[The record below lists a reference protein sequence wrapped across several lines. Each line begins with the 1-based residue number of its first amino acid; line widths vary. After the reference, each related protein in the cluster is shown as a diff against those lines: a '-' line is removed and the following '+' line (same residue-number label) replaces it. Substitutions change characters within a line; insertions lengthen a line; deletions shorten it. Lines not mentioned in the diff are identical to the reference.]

1 MPTQTKKQSRIL
13 KPKIY
18 NYTLKRNNR
27 QNTLTNINTK
37 YSKEYIERMSGPL
50 YFKSIIVS
58 NNKLKE
64 YNEKYG
70 DDLTDEQKMDIFMSN

>member
-1 MPTQTKKQSRIL
+1 
-13 KPKIY
+13 
-18 NYTLKRNNR
+18 
-27 QNTLTNINTK
+27 
-37 YSKEYIERMSGPL
+37 MSGPL
-50 YFKSIIVS
+50 YFKSISVS